1 MIFTMKYSKPI
12 FITLLI
18 CFSFKA
24 IALDDELLNINSTY
38 KTSNEISQQYA
49 VDEKFINEY
58 SLTKDQIVYLNSMI
72 SRLKVTEKQN
82 DQLLPIFLDI
92 FQKRQSIMKKNG
104 VDLKSRSSGERIGM
118 MQLRSVKKDMDKLN
132 KQTMKQLEKVLN
144 KEQLNEYKKFQ
155 EEQRAEMRKRLRN

>member
-1 MIFTMKYSKPI
+1 MKNFILVLSLLVSGFVFSK
-12 FITLLI
+12 
-18 CFSFKA
+18 A
-24 IALDDELLNINSTY
+24 NST
-38 KTSNEISQQYA
+38 I
-49 VDEKFINEY
+49 DEKYINDY
-58 SLTKDQIVYLNSMI
+58 SLSKEQVVYLNSMI
-72 SRLKVTEKQN
+72 SRLKLTDNQN
-82 DQLLPIFLDI
+82 DQLMPIFLDI

-155 EEQRAEMRKRLRN
+155 EEQRDEMRKRLRN

>member
-1 MIFTMKYSKPI
+1 MKKIFLVLSLLVSGFVFSK
-12 FITLLI
+12 
-18 CFSFKA
+18 
-24 IALDDELLNINSTY
+24 ENSTL
-38 KTSNEISQQYA
+38 
-49 VDEKFINEY
+49 DEKHINDY
-58 SLTKDQIVYLNSMI
+58 SLSKEQVVYLNSMI
-72 SRLKVTEKQN
+72 SRLKLTDNQN
-82 DQLLPIFLDI
+82 DQLMPIFLDI

>member
-1 MIFTMKYSKPI
+1 MKKIFLVL
-12 FITLLI
+12 TLLV
-18 CFSFKA
+18 SVSVLSKA
-24 IALDDELLNINSTY
+24 NSPIDD
-38 KTSNEISQQYA
+38 
-49 VDEKFINEY
+49 KFINEY
-58 SLTKDQIVYLNSMI
+58 SLSKEQAVYLNSMI
-72 SRLKVTEKQN
+72 GRLKPTDNQN
-82 DQLLPIFLDI
+82 DQLMPIFLDI

-155 EEQRAEMRKRLRN
+155 EEQRDEMRKRLRN

>member
-1 MIFTMKYSKPI
+1 MKKI
-12 FITLLI
+12 FIVLMFLI
-18 CFSFKA
+18 SVSVFSKA
-24 IALDDELLNINSTY
+24 NSLIDDKYI
-38 KTSNEISQQYA
+38 
-49 VDEKFINEY
+49 DEY
-58 SLTKDQIVYLNSMI
+58 SLSKEQVVYLNLMI
-72 SRLKVTEKQN
+72 SRLKLTDNQN
-82 DQLLPIFLDI
+82 DQLMPIFLDI

-155 EEQRAEMRKRLRN
+155 EEQRDEMRKRLRN